1 MHHIC
6 KATAIVVIAIST
18 TDAFVANP
26 ATRTNLPATRAATNF
41 VTSTLATHNP
51 SPRHLPTQLYDT
63 KDDDRQDN
71 EIERLKKMAAKLR
84 AEAAALEADKANQLA
99 EAAEKAF
106 RKFDVNSDGAISLT
120 ELKAGLEKAL
130 KTDISEARV
139 KELMDVFDKSG
150 DGELQLDEFVTVDRF
165 RNQLEALSRE
175 EKRLAS
181 EAEQESKRQEQ
192 EALLAEARLEFLN
205 EKEPTTNEKVLS
217 VIPYL
222 FPLMDGL
229 QYGRFLLGGADQE
242 GANPI
247 VVVLALLYTLYRSI
261 PFSGFAA
268 YFALNI
274 LSGNPSINRLVRF
287 NMQQAIY
294 LDIALFFPSLIL
306 GLGGLIAGGAGLQ
319 VPEIAG
325 ELFSDV
331 MFGTLCLTILYCV
344 GSSLFG
350 KEPDAIPL
358 ISKSVKDRMPTI
370 DMFDID
376 GRFVPSESRTDDD
389 DDKSKKD

>member
-1 MHHIC
+1 MNNIC
-6 KATAIVVIAIST
+6 KATAIAAIAIST
-18 TDAFVANP
+18 TDAFTTT
-26 ATRTNLPATRAATNF
+26 TRTSFPTTRAATNNF
-41 VTSTLATHNP
+41 IALAVTSHR
-51 SPRHLPTQLYDT
+51 PRYQSTQLYGAE
-63 KDDDRQDN
+63 DDNAQDN
-71 EIERLKKMAAKLR
+71 EIERLRKMAAKLR
-84 AEAAALEADKANQLA
+84 AEVASLEADKANQLA
-99 EAAEKAF
+99 EAADKAF
-106 RKFDVNSDGAISLT
+106 RKFDVNSDGEVSLS
-120 ELKAGLEKAL
+120 ELKAGLEKML

-139 KELMDVFDKSG
+139 KELMNVFDKSG
-150 DGELQLDEFVTVDRF
+150 DGSLQLGEFVTVDRF

-175 EKRLAS
+175 EKRLAG
-181 EAEQESKRQEQ
+181 EAAQESKLQEQ

-205 EKEPTTNEKVLS
+205 EKEPTTSEKIISVL
-217 VIPYL
+217 PYL
-222 FPLMDGL
+222 LPLLDGV
-229 QYGRFLLGGADQE
+229 QYGRYLLGPADAE
-242 GANPI
+242 GANPF
-247 VVVLALLYTLYRSI
+247 VVALALLYTLYRSI

>member
-1 MHHIC
+1 
-6 KATAIVVIAIST
+6 
-18 TDAFVANP
+18 
-26 ATRTNLPATRAATNF
+26 
-41 VTSTLATHNP
+41 
-51 SPRHLPTQLYDT
+51 
-63 KDDDRQDN
+63 
-71 EIERLKKMAAKLR
+71 MAAKLR
-84 AEAAALEADKANQLA
+84 AEVASLEADKANQLA
-99 EAAEKAF
+99 EAADKAF
-106 RKFDVNSDGAISLT
+106 RKFDVNSDGEVSLS
-120 ELKAGLEKAL
+120 ELKAGLEKML

-139 KELMDVFDKSG
+139 KELMNVFDKSG
-150 DGELQLDEFVTVDRF
+150 DGSLQLGEFVTVDRF

-175 EKRLAS
+175 EKRLAG
-181 EAEQESKRQEQ
+181 EAAQESKLQEQ

-205 EKEPTTNEKVLS
+205 EKEPTTSEKIISVL
-217 VIPYL
+217 PYL
-222 FPLMDGL
+222 LPLLDGV
-229 QYGRFLLGGADQE
+229 QYGRYLLGPADAE
-242 GANPI
+242 GANPF
-247 VVVLALLYTLYRSI
+247 VVALALLYTLYRSI